1 MKIICEFPEETNPCR
16 DIVEGRRKLATIQC
30 VPVRVV
36 TLARSNSEPLPPLH
50 HQATDKVQR
59 YGLTGMKI
67 GEAMAI
73 FLAQVNANFTSEEA
87 AEYMGRIGWN
97 GGPLALNRA
106 GIWLRKLSD
115 AGKVKG
121 FRPEGEKFIMWEKI

>member
-1 MKIICEFPEETNPCR
+1 MKIICEFPEEKNPCR
-16 DIVEGRRKLATIQC
+16 DIVEGRRKLATVQC

-59 YGLTGMKI
+59 HGKTGMSA
-67 GEAMAI
+67 GEAIEI
-73 FLAQVNANFTSEEA
+73 FLAQVQGNFTSEEA
-87 AEYMGRIGWN
+87 AEYMARIGWD

-106 GIWLRKLSD
+106 SIWLRKLAD
-115 AGKVKG
+115 LGRVAG
-121 FRPEGEKFIMWEKI
+121 FRPAGEKFIMWSKL